1 MCSDHLAGQI
11 GQGFRVIC
19 ASQRIGVHHW
29 SCCPRCA
36 LGRLAAKYIAST
48 FSRRRTCRSLA
59 QAAYWLHHPP
69 THLKQRQLC
78 HCLLPCSVSLVGHG
92 RLYGRWPRDR
102 GCRTL
107 FAPHPRARYQCGPP
121 LGGSACVEAVEDLL
135 ARREDDVLVL
145 ADVFDDFAEVLG
157 AVGRAHDVWM
167 HDQSHHAGR
176 IG

>member
-1 MCSDHLAGQI
+1 MRKSNDRSPPLELLSSVHPGQARRQVHCKHFQQTTYLQLPGASCVLAPPP
-11 GQGFRVIC
+11 
-19 ASQRIGVHHW
+19 AHA
-29 SCCPRCA
+29 PKA
-36 LGRLAAKYIAST
+36 TAAMP
-48 FSRRRTCRSLA
+48 L
-59 QAAYWLHHPP
+59 
-69 THLKQRQLC
+69 
-78 HCLLPCSVSLVGHG
+78 LLPCSVSLVGHG

-107 FAPHPRARYQCGPP
+107 LAPHPRARYQCGPP